1 MVKTYKIFISHS
13 WDYVDDLM
21 NLRRLLNNRPYF
33 NAIYEEVPPH
43 ESINSTN
50 ASYIKYKIRQ
60 RLEESDV
67 VIGMA
72 GVYGSY
78 SEWMQ
83 WEMDKAKELGLN
95 VIGVIPRGQEHIS
108 KEVCNRS
115 VIDVRWNADSIV
127 EAIREYSK

>member
-33 NAIYEEVPPH
+33 YAVYEEVPPH
-43 ESINSTN
+43 EPINSAN
-50 ASYIKYKIRQ
+50 DNYIKSKIRE

-72 GVYGSY
+72 GMYGSY

-83 WEMDKAKELGLN
+83 WEIETAKS
-95 VIGVIPRGQEHIS
+95 IGKPLIAVIPWGQERVSSIIAGHADKI
-108 KEVCNRS
+108 
-115 VIDVRWNADSIV
+115 VRWNTESIV
-127 EAIREYSK
+127 SAIRELA

>member
-1 MVKTYKIFISHS
+1 MVKTYKVFISHS

-50 ASYIKYKIRQ
+50 ASYIKSKIRQ

-72 GVYGSY
+72 RVYGSY

-83 WEMDKAKELGLN
+83 WEIETAKT
-95 VIGVIPRGQEHIS
+95 IGKPIIAVIPWGQERVSSIIAGQAN
-108 KEVCNRS
+108 K
-115 VIDVRWNADSIV
+115 IVRWNTESIV
-127 EAIREYSK
+127 SAIRELA

>member
-50 ASYIKYKIRQ
+50 ASYIKSKIRQ

-72 GVYGSY
+72 RVYGSY

-83 WEMDKAKELGLN
+83 WEIETAKT
-95 VIGVIPRGQEHIS
+95 IGKPIIAVIPWGQERVSSIIAGQAN
-108 KEVCNRS
+108 K
-115 VIDVRWNADSIV
+115 IVRWNTESIV
-127 EAIREYSK
+127 SAIRELA